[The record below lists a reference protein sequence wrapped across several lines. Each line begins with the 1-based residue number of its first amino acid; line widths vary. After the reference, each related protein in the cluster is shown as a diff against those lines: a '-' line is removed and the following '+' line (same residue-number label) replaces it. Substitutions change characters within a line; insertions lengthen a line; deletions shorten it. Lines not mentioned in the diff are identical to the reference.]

1 MKENF
6 DQHLKEKVGDFQI
19 NKVSLEKENYMQ
31 KTDTFVLQ
39 KQRIRNNFK
48 MYLPYVVM
56 TFSPSFKGF

>member
-1 MKENF
+1 MR
-6 DQHLKEKVGDFQI
+6 LK
-19 NKVSLEKENYMQ
+19 LEKENYMQ